1 MGTGSLSAAR
11 PPPALRDFSTAEVLL
26 DRAVKLAPKKSYPR
40 LCRASLLQYEDRY
53 AEALAVAREV
63 MRADPDY
70 HQAVEC
76 ASHLLTLLDRDQE
89 AIELLTE
96 AARHFEAGSLLA
108 MLHVFQM
115 ELEAIRPGRPDAGPL
130 DRTLAAG
137 GKGVLQVAGRP
148 APELAYHCG
157 DYEAA
162 IRHADASG
170 LEFFKAIAERL
181 RDPARADAG
190 RTELPVG
197 FVRQHRMTCVPA
209 TLSAISRFWS
219 KPADHV
225 QVADEICYNGTSN
238 HSERLWAE
246 RNGWIAREFTV
257 TEDAARALLER
268 GVPFTFNTVEPGS
281 GHLQAVIGHDGRR
294 GTLLIREPSSRVSVE
309 ALADKILH
317 RYRAFGPRGMAIVP
331 AEHAERFDCLDLPDA
346 ELWDQL
352 HAFDGALVRHCRDE
366 AHEIYELLRTVAP
379 GHRVTRDARR
389 RLAVYDANA
398 TERLEAVASLLEI
411 ADDDPCLQLEQLGC
425 LRGLSQRA
433 ERLAI
438 YEKIFAAGRPHAVFL
453 QQYAEEL
460 RADSRELP
468 EAARLARWAVRLSPL
483 DGGSYHVLASVY
495 WEQRRFAEA
504 MELIAS
510 PPA

>member
-1 MGTGSLSAAR
+1 M
-11 PPPALRDFSTAEVLL
+11 
-26 DRAVKLAPKKSYPR
+26 
-40 LCRASLLQYEDRY
+40 
-53 AEALAVAREV
+53 
-63 MRADPDY
+63 
-70 HQAVEC
+70 
-76 ASHLLTLLDRDQE
+76 
-89 AIELLTE
+89 
-96 AARHFEAGSLLA
+96 
-108 MLHVFQM
+108 
-115 ELEAIRPGRPDAGPL
+115 
-130 DRTLAAG
+130 
-137 GKGVLQVAGRP
+137 
-148 APELAYHCG
+148 
-157 DYEAA
+157 
-162 IRHADASG
+162 
-170 LEFFKAIAERL
+170 
-181 RDPARADAG
+181 
-190 RTELPVG
+190 
-197 FVRQHRMTCVPA
+197 
-209 TLSAISRFWS
+209 
-219 KPADHV
+219 
-225 QVADEICYNGTSN
+225 
-238 HSERLWAE
+238 
-246 RNGWIAREFTV
+246 

-366 AHEIYELLRTVAP
+366 AHQIYELLRTVAP

-468 EAARLARWAVRLSPL
+468 EAARLARRAVRLSPL

-504 MELIAS
+504 MEALSLRRLLERPRRVVRRVLLSLACAVVQEDGRGPAIPAGALSIAS
-510 PPA
+510 GQNRGCRCGHWSPRFCTSIAPVRRSRRSRGALRSAATTPSWPSSRRGTTSRSAAGIPAARRNS